1 MSLGMKYSL
10 TRNPL
15 QIVIDHDASAV
26 RTHMFGLRDLIKF
39 RGGFKGLPLP
49 FIKFIY
55 M

>member
-1 MSLGMKYSL
+1 MKYPL
-10 TRNPL
+10 TVISL

>member
-1 MSLGMKYSL
+1 MVVEYSL
-10 TRNPL
+10 TEISL
-15 QIVIDHDASAV
+15 QLVIDHDASAV